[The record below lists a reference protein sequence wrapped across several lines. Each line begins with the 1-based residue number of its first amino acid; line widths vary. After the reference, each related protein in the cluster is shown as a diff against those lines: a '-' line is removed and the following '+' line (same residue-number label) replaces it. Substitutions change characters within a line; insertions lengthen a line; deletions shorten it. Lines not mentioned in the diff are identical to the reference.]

1 MPPAPQPAAPNAAP
15 AQQGQGS
22 RPRGHLLGLV
32 RRILDYGR
40 DLVAA
45 LQQQNAPTPSP
56 RVAWAFGTIDL
67 SVIIARLLLGLRI
80 AEALETRLIRRTPT
94 QEMPRVTRVRPLA
107 KPRAAKPKPAEQPDN
122 DLTLPSAEAIAARI
136 KGRSAGAVIVE
147 ICRELGINAMHPMW
161 REIQDAIFVYRGSMA
176 RMMTAWM
183 RAAAYGLG
191 NGSINWPLPIE
202 PVWPEPAIA
211 TTGPP

>member
-1 MPPAPQPAAPNAAP
+1 MPPAPQPATPSAAP

-32 RRILDYGR
+32 RRMLDYGR

-67 SVIIARLLLGLRI
+67 PVIIARILLGLRI
-80 AEALETRLIRRTPT
+80 AEALETRLVRRTPP
-94 QEMPRVTRVRPLA
+94 QEKPRATRARPPA
-107 KPRAAKPKPAEQPDN
+107 KPRAAKPKPAEQPDD

-161 REIQDAIFVYRGSMA
+161 REIQDAILVYRGSMA

-202 PVWPEPAIA
+202 PAWPEPAIA
-211 TTGPP
+211 GTGPP